1 MTALANGG
9 PAQTRDM
16 TGALEIP
23 RTLDRLT
30 DDGRL
35 REAFEA
41 YGMFL
46 VTSLHRLAGAAEP
59 DTAGRLTA
67 APPDSILSRLSPRE
81 RDVLALMAQG
91 LGNSAIAAELFI
103 SDGGVHKHIRNI
115 FAKLGL
121 APDDRADRRVTAVL
135 RYLRETAPAEA

>member
-23 RTLDRLT
+23 RTLNRLT
-30 DDGRL
+30 DDGPL

-41 YGMFL
+41 YGTFL
-46 VTSLHRLAGAAEP
+46 VTSLHRLAGAAAP

-121 APDDRADRRVTAVL
+121 APDDRTDRRVTAVL
-135 RYLRETAPAEA
+135 RYLRETARAGA